1 MKIGMNI
8 SIIRKKTRQIILT
21 YKTVSLTSDS
31 EDLKFPLESL
41 YLVMASTPEQDRE
54 SKFVYLLNNEENMKP
69 ILDRLNNCNIDIDA
83 DKPDVRRG
91 MENLMNFFKDFQ
103 FDANFRFVNTFIR
116 QLMVN
121 EKSAKDYVYNYFAL
135 TDNPYLN
142 EVNSKL
148 KSEEFKT
155 ILHDLSVAN
164 TEKKINTRFKLYYG
178 SQGTGK
184 TYQAQKE
191 ADGRCVICNSGILPN
206 DLMEDFAF
214 NDGKPAFN
222 GSILKKCITEGLPIV
237 LDEINLLPYET
248 LRYLQGLLDGKTEFI
263 HKNETIHIKD
273 GFKIIGTMNLS
284 INGMTYGLPEPLVD
298 RCEEMKQFKLTVD
311 DLLNAI

>member
-8 SIIRKKTRQIILT
+8 DITKKKTNVIVLNYKNLT
-21 YKTVSLTSDS
+21 FSSDDS
-31 EDLKFPLESL
+31 NYSTALERL
-41 YLVMASTPEQDRE
+41 YVTMTRTPEQDRE
-54 SKFVYLLNNEENMKP
+54 KLFSKLLKDESVLAP
-69 ILDRLNNCNIDIDA
+69 ISAALAAGGINIEDEQPNI
-83 DKPDVRRG
+83 RRG
-91 MENLMNFFKDFQ
+91 MEHLMNFFKDFQ

-116 QLMVN
+116 QLMIS
-121 EKSAKDYVYNYFAL
+121 EKSAKEYVYNYFAL
-135 TDNPYLN
+135 TDSPYIN

-148 KSEEFKT
+148 KSEEFKG
-155 ILHDLSVAN
+155 ILHDLSAAK

-184 TYQAQKE
+184 TFTAQKE

-222 GSILKKCITEGLPIV
+222 GSILKKCMTEGLPIV

-263 HKNETIHIKD
+263 HKNETINIKD
-273 GFKIIGTMNLS
+273 GFRIIGTMNLS

-311 DLLNAI
+311 DLMGAI

>member
-1 MKIGMNI
+1 
-8 SIIRKKTRQIILT
+8 
-21 YKTVSLTSDS
+21 
-31 EDLKFPLESL
+31 
-41 YLVMASTPEQDRE
+41 
-54 SKFVYLLNNEENMKP
+54 
-69 ILDRLNNCNIDIDA
+69 
-83 DKPDVRRG
+83 
-91 MENLMNFFKDFQ
+91 
-103 FDANFRFVNTFIR
+103 
-116 QLMVN
+116 
-121 EKSAKDYVYNYFAL
+121 
-135 TDNPYLN
+135 
-142 EVNSKL
+142 
-148 KSEEFKT
+148 
-155 ILHDLSVAN
+155 
-164 TEKKINTRFKLYYG
+164 
-178 SQGTGK
+178 
-184 TYQAQKE
+184 
-191 ADGRCVICNSGILPN
+191 
-206 DLMEDFAF
+206 MEDFAF